1 MLFGF
6 SPAQPKKITARYFAP
21 TFDVR
26 RSTFDVRRSTF
37 DVRRSTFDVR
47 RSTFD
52 VRRSTFDVHDGRY
65 GIACVLGGLV
75 RKFSLPGA
83 VWSTL

>member
-21 TFDVR
+21 
-26 RSTFDVRRSTF
+26 
-37 DVRRSTFDVR
+37 
-47 RSTFD
+47 TFD

>member
-21 TFDVR
+21 T
-26 RSTFDVRRSTF
+26 S
-37 DVRRSTFDVR
+37 
-47 RSTFD
+47 
-52 VRRSTFDVHDGRY
+52 DVHDGRY